1 MEYELIL
8 SLRILVAAIL
18 GGIIGLERES
28 LNKTAGFRTH
38 TLVCLGSCLIM
49 ILSIEMFEVYGRG
62 EIGDPAR
69 LAAQVVSGIGFL
81 GAGAIMRSGFGVR
94 GLTTAATLWVVAGIG
109 LAVGAGKFILA
120 VGTTVIVF
128 IVLTYL
134 TFFEKALSTSQKKDK
149 RIEAIITDKPG
160 QLGLVCTALGEMDI
174 LIKNVEMHEDKG
186 DNTIKIGFSV
196 NIPYAVDKE
205 LIIQKLSGV
214 SGVHEI
220 KMI

>member
-69 LAAQVVSGIGFL
+69 LAAQVVSGIC
-81 GAGAIMRSGFGVR
+81 V
-94 GLTTAATLWVVAGIG
+94 
-109 LAVGAGKFILA
+109 
-120 VGTTVIVF
+120 
-128 IVLTYL
+128 
-134 TFFEKALSTSQKKDK
+134 
-149 RIEAIITDKPG
+149 P
-160 QLGLVCTALGEMDI
+160 GLVLG
-174 LIKNVEMHEDKG
+174 V
-186 DNTIKIGFSV
+186 
-196 NIPYAVDKE
+196 
-205 LIIQKLSGV
+205 
-214 SGVHEI
+214 
-220 KMI
+220 